1 MSMPITPQRVA
12 VGSQNPTKV
21 ASVTH
26 VVRRLWPDVEVVAVE
41 VPSGVGVQ
49 PASDEEA
56 ICGARNRAQQALASA
71 GADLGVGLEG
81 SVIDTAHGMF
91 LEGWTVV
98 VDRQGREGI
107 ASGGRILLPRQIAAA
122 VRAGAEV
129 GPVSSCLTGIPRI
142 KERQGTVGYLT
153 NGLVTRVTAQEKTV
167 AYALARFLHPELYEE
182 ERICREP
189 DR

>member
-1 MSMPITPQRVA
+1 MPVVPQRIA

-26 VVRRLWPDVEVVAVE
+26 VARRLWPGVEVVSVE
-41 VPSGVGVQ
+41 VPSGVDVQ
-49 PASDEEA
+49 PTSDEEA
-56 ICGARNRAQQALASA
+56 VLGARNRAQEALVSA
-71 GADLGVGLEG
+71 GADLGCGLEG
-81 SVIDTAHGMF
+81 SVVDTAYGMF
-91 LEGWTVV
+91 LEGWAVV
-98 VDRQGREGI
+98 IDRQGREGI
-107 ASGGRILLPRQIAAA
+107 ASGGRILLPRRIADA

-129 GPVSSCLTGIPRI
+129 GPVSSRVTGIPHI

-182 ERICREP
+182 EHTCREP
-189 DR
+189 ER

>member
-1 MSMPITPQRVA
+1 MSIIPHRAA

-21 ASVTH
+21 ASVTR
-26 VVRRLWPDVEVVAVE
+26 VVRRLWPEVEVVAVK
-41 VPSGVGVQ
+41 VSSGVDIQ
-49 PASDEEA
+49 PTSDEEA
-56 ICGARNRAQQALASA
+56 IRGARNRAQQALASA

-81 SVIDTAHGMF
+81 SVVDTAHGMF
-91 LEGWTVV
+91 LEGWAVV

-107 ASGGRILLPRQIAAA
+107 GSGGRILLPRRIAQA

-129 GPVSSCLTGIPRI
+129 GPVSSRVTGIPRI

-167 AYALARFLHPELYEE
+167 AYALACFLHPELYEKE
-182 ERICREP
+182 HTCLERER
-189 DR
+189 